1 MRTLVVYHS
10 ETGNTEKVAIAIAEV
25 FNTIPVKIDN
35 AANIYQQYDLLIIG
49 TPVHGLKPNK
59 KILEF
64 LEKIPQGAVKYGAA
78 FCTMN
83 FMGGNKTCKKISEK
97 MKEKQIKYLDGF
109 CCKGQSRLF
118 VNFGPKLFNRGKPN
132 EKDLEGARE
141 FAEIIRS
148 EVEDQL

>member
-1 MRTLVVYHS
+1 MRTLIVYHS

-35 AANIYQQYDLLIIG
+35 ATNIGLGYDLIIVG

-64 LEKIPQGAVKYGAA
+64 LEKIPQGSIKYGAA
-78 FCTMN
+78 FCTMHLI
-83 FMGGNKTCKKISEK
+83 GGNRTCETISKK

-109 CCKGQSRLF
+109 CCKAQSRLF
-118 VNFGPKLFNRGKPN
+118 GNFGPKIFNKGRPN
-132 EKDLEGARE
+132 ENDLEGARE

-148 EVEDQL
+148 EIEEQL